1 ELLAPEDIRRESL
14 AGASF
19 ANFGSIPLI
28 KDPVRSAT
36 RKFAQLAIEMD
47 VPVAFDVNLREHLW
61 TSLDAFREAIE
72 PMLGL
77 ATVIKLSA
85 DELAPV
91 LGTEDPQE
99 GAGMLLSRGATL
111 AHVSMGH
118 QGAFYATKTFHGTA
132 PAFEP
137 ERVLD
142 ATGAGDAFLAAT
154 LVHLAETP
162 GWREHQPSVHEAV
175 RRGTAAGAMACAEF
189 GAMPGLPTRDKLD
202 QFIAARTQSH
212 TR

>member
-1 ELLAPEDIRRESL
+1 
-14 AGASF
+14 
-19 ANFGSIPLI
+19 
-28 KDPVRSAT
+28 
-36 RKFAQLAIEMD
+36 MD

-61 TSLDAFREAIE
+61 NSLDDFREAIE

-91 LGTEDPQE
+91 LGTDDPEE

-111 AHVSMGH
+111 ALISMGH

-154 LVHLAETP
+154 LTHLAETP
-162 GWREHQPSVHEAV
+162 GWREHEASVHEAV

-202 QFIAARTQSH
+202 QFIAAHTQSNI
-212 TR
+212 R

>member
-1 ELLAPEDIRRESL
+1 
-14 AGASF
+14 
-19 ANFGSIPLI
+19 
-28 KDPVRSAT
+28 
-36 RKFAQLAIEMD
+36 MD

-61 TSLDAFREAIE
+61 NSLDEFREAIE

-91 LGTEDPQE
+91 LGTEDPEE
-99 GAGMLLSRGATL
+99 GAGMLLRRGATL
-111 AHVSMGH
+111 ALVSMGH

-154 LVHLAETP
+154 LTHLAETP
-162 GWREHQPSVHEAV
+162 GWREHEPSVHEAV

-189 GAMPGLPTRDKLD
+189 GAMRGLPTRDKLD
-202 QFIAARTQSH
+202 QFIAARTQSNI
-212 TR
+212 R

>member
-1 ELLAPEDIRRESL
+1 
-14 AGASF
+14 
-19 ANFGSIPLI
+19 
-28 KDPVRSAT
+28 
-36 RKFAQLAIEMD
+36 MD

-61 TSLDAFREAIE
+61 NSLDEFREAIE

-91 LGTEDPQE
+91 LGTEDPEE

-111 AHVSMGH
+111 ALVSMGH

-132 PAFEP
+132 PSFQP

-162 GWREHQPSVHEAV
+162 GWREHEASVHEAV

-189 GAMPGLPTRDKLD
+189 GAMPGLPTRDMLD
-202 QFIAARTQSH
+202 QFIAARTQSNI
-212 TR
+212 R